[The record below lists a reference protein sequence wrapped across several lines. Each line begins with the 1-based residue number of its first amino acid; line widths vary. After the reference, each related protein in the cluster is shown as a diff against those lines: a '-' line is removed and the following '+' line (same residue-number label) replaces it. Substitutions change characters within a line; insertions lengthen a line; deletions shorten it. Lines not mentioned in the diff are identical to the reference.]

1 MNLGEIKAL
10 KESLKVTKDGI
21 AEELKD
27 LRMQQA
33 TKEAEVVEIQ
43 RQISDKS
50 DQTLLIDQEIADLET
65 AARIMLTT
73 APAAMAD

>member
-65 AARIMLTT
+65 AERIMLTT
-73 APAAMAD
+73 RQV

>member
-65 AARIMLTT
+65 AERIMLTT